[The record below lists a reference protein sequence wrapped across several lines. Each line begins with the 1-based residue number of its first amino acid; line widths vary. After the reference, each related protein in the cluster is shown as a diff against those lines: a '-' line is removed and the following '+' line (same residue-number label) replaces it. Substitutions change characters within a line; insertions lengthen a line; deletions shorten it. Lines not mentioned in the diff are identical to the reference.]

1 MAGQSGLGTTFE
13 FKKTGSEQANITIGN
28 LTSIGE
34 VGADA
39 DEIDVT
45 TLDSTG
51 GYREYIPG
59 FKDAGEIAL
68 SGYFV
73 AGKNHDKIIELFDSG
88 ENRTGI
94 ITFPS
99 GATMT
104 VPCFVKS
111 YKIGPEEVDGAI
123 GFSASIR
130 VTGQPVYDKDG
141 ASA

>member
-1 MAGQSGLGTTFE
+1 MAGQRGLGTTFSFE
-13 FKKTGSEQANITIGN
+13 KTGSEQANITIGN

-51 GYREYIPG
+51 GYREYISG

-88 ENRTGI
+88 
-94 ITFPS
+94 
-99 GATMT
+99 
-104 VPCFVKS
+104 
-111 YKIGPEEVDGAI
+111 
-123 GFSASIR
+123 
-130 VTGQPVYDKDG
+130 
-141 ASA
+141 

>member
-1 MAGQSGLGTTFE
+1 MAGQRGLGTTFE
-13 FKKTGSEQANITIGN
+13 FEKSGAEETNLVIGN

-73 AGKNHDKIIELFDSG
+73 AGKNHDKIIISIHAPRVGSDEKLTCS
-88 ENRTGI
+88 
-94 ITFPS
+94 
-99 GATMT
+99 A
-104 VPCFVKS
+104 PCRF
-111 YKIGPEEVDGAI
+111 
-123 GFSASIR
+123 
-130 VTGQPVYDKDG
+130 
-141 ASA
+141 

>member
-1 MAGQSGLGTTFE
+1 MAGQRGLGTTFE
-13 FKKTGSEQANITIGN
+13 FEKTGSEQANITIGN

-51 GYREYIPG
+51 GYREYIAG
-59 FKDAGEIAL
+59 FAGEIAL

-130 VTGQPVYDKDG
+130 VTGQPVYDEDG
-141 ASA
+141 AGA